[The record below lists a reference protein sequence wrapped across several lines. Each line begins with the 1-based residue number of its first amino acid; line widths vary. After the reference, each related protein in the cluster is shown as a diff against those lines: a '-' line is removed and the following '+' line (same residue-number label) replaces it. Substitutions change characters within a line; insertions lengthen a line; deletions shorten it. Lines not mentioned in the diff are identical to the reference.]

1 MTDMFLSPP
10 WRSRQQV
17 RRICSLVWLIVI
29 PALRMDVASA
39 FVVVHHHPPVV
50 TSASF
55 GGVSS
60 SSFTAAGGRPF
71 QGMRTT
77 GTELAAVEEWRQY
90 VPLGTALLVIVDILL
105 GSPVANSIM
114 APMKQAS
121 EEANNEKNG
130 GTASTPRRRNP
141 KERVDTNGVAQAALD
156 RARNSMELR
165 SFLEAQKTDWDRM
178 NDIRK
183 TLDSQTS
190 QLETNLSKIQPKTTK
205 SQDTTVDNEDV
216 DSSKS

>member
-1 MTDMFLSPP
+1 ML
-10 WRSRQQV
+10 
-17 RRICSLVWLIVI
+17 
-29 PALRMDVASA
+29 
-39 FVVVHHHPPVV
+39 
-50 TSASF
+50 
-55 GGVSS
+55 G
-60 SSFTAAGGRPF
+60 
-71 QGMRTT
+71 T

-130 GTASTPRRRNP
+130 DISTPRRRNP
-141 KERVDTNGVAQAALD
+141 KERVDTDAVAQAALD

-205 SQDTTVDNEDV
+205 SQDNTVDNEDV
-216 DSSKS
+216 DDSKS